1 MLNLTPHAISVMN
14 GATGEVVTLPPSGT
28 VARVSTTE
36 VVVGSVTVI
45 DPITGVSMAVPVVDS
60 VFGEVVGLPEEG
72 TPCVVSGMVASAI
85 PGRAGVF
92 SPDTGKTCVRNE
104 AGHIVA
110 VTRLK
115 QA

>member
-14 GATGEVVTLPPSGT
+14 LETGEVITLPPSGV

-36 VVVGSVTVI
+36 VVVGQITVT
-45 DPITGVSMAVPVVDS
+45 DPVTGVSMTVPVVEGK
-60 VFGEVVGLPEEG
+60 FGEVVGLPEEG
-72 TPCVVSGMVASAI
+72 TPCVVSGMVASAV

-92 SPDTGKTCVRNE
+92 SPDTGRTCVRDDSGQV
-104 AGHIVA
+104 AG

-115 QA
+115 KA